1 MVKINSKKN
10 NMAIHVAILI
20 YRKYRRGIWYKQKIN
35 MATIIAIL
43 IVQPLGLTG
52 GITIKQRISTG

>member
-1 MVKINSKKN
+1 
-10 NMAIHVAILI
+10 LI

-43 IVQPLGLTG
+43 IVQPLGLMN
-52 GITIKQRISTG
+52 